1 MAGLVSDWI
10 SFYICL
16 QSQYLQAWDDVK
28 AAEKY
33 VFWDYLWIISS
44 RNDHIKNISKKWH
57 YTFCLFRTA
66 EHETASTQSCVCKSL
81 LDAITATVSAECMK
95 IDLKHENTL
104 L

>member
-10 SFYICL
+10 SIYICL

-66 EHETASTQSCVCKSL
+66 EHETASTQSSVCVKVCWTQSL
-81 LDAITATVSAECMK
+81 QLWAQNVWK
-95 IDLKHENTL
+95 
-104 L
+104 